1 MSENFTEILLIK
13 MKSAR
18 DGEDWQGEKD
28 WIPDTSS
35 PPPSQIFLFFWNI
48 PLSAIIKRAT
58 VSDCGI
64 STSGE
69 GRDFS
74 EIIAVFLQRNIFEKQ
89 KGLRYGGKQGK
100 GGGWQGCRVGA
111 GHFPLPALICQ
122 LAGGRMNL
130 VVQAGCL
137 GQ

>member
-18 DGEDWQGEKD
+18 DRGDWQGEKD

-35 PPPSQIFLFFWNI
+35 PSPPPPQIFLFFWDI

-58 VSDCGI
+58 VSDYGI

-74 EIIAVFLQRNIFEKQ
+74 EIIAAFLVRNKRVYAMVASWGREGMQGRCWVFSPSSHNMLFK
-89 KGLRYGGKQGK
+89 L
-100 GGGWQGCRVGA
+100 
-111 GHFPLPALICQ
+111 
-122 LAGGRMNL
+122 
-130 VVQAGCL
+130 QAG
-137 GQ
+137 

>member
-18 DGEDWQGEKD
+18 DRGDWQGEKD

-35 PPPSQIFLFFWNI
+35 PPPPQIFLFFWNI

-58 VSDCGI
+58 VSDYGI

-74 EIIAVFLQRNIFEKQ
+74 EIIAAFLVRNKRVYAMVASWGRE
-89 KGLRYGGKQGK
+89 GMQGRCWAFSPSSRNMLFK
-100 GGGWQGCRVGA
+100 
-111 GHFPLPALICQ
+111 L
-122 LAGGRMNL
+122 
-130 VVQAGCL
+130 QAG
-137 GQ
+137 